1 MGGVVRPFCV
11 ERSNNEPLRVF
22 DYAARVNS
30 APNARPSAPRGLPRL
45 RGFLTRWT
53 RCAMAGQSSPV
64 TTNPAVTGMA
74 GFGAGLAKGVV
85 YQSDGPS
92 RSGAWAVSQ

>member
-1 MGGVVRPFCV
+1 
-11 ERSNNEPLRVF
+11 
-22 DYAARVNS
+22 
-30 APNARPSAPRGLPRL
+30 
-45 RGFLTRWT
+45 
-53 RCAMAGQSSPV
+53 MAGQSSPV
-64 TTNPAVTGMA
+64 TTKPAVTGMA